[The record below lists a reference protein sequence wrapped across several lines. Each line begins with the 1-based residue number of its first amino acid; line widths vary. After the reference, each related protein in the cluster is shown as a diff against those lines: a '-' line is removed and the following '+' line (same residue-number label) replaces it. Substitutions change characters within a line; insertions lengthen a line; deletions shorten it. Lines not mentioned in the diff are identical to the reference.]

1 MKCIRQSVREGT
13 SSPISWVG
21 PGEMMEHNVRL
32 FGFLYCSR
40 ISKTLRER
48 ATLFATDCA
57 GTVAAEFVVVLPA
70 LLAVFI
76 LIASACVLLV
86 TSSEV
91 QQVSFELAR
100 GSVRYFEPGMQ
111 SEALCNSIKNDL
123 APSVVKTGDL
133 LSEQR
138 FSAIDCDLDSSDA
151 LTVTVTYDMTN
162 HPMSG
167 LADLIGLN
175 VLQFTRTTKIW
186 L

>member
-1 MKCIRQSVREGT
+1 MEQSARLPGFLFG
-13 SSPISWVG
+13 SPIFKA
-21 PGEMMEHNVRL
+21 L
-32 FGFLYCSR
+32 C
-40 ISKTLRER
+40 KR
-48 ATLFATDCA
+48 AKLFAKDLSGA
-57 GTVAAEFVVVLPA
+57 VAAEFVVVLPA

-76 LIASACVLLV
+76 LIATTSILLV

-111 SEALCNSIKNDL
+111 SAALCNSIKNDL
-123 APSVVKTGDL
+123 APSVVKTGDF

-138 FSAIDCDLDSSDA
+138 FSSIECNLDSSDA
-151 LTVTVTYDMTN
+151 LTVTVTYDMKN

-167 LADLIGLN
+167 LADLIGIN
-175 VLQFTRTTKIW
+175 ILQFTRTSKIW